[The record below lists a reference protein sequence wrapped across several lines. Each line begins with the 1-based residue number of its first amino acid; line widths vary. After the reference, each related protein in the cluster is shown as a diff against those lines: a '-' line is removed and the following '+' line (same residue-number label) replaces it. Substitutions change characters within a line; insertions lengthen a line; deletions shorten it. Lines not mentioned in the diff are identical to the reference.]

1 MYKKATLIV
10 ISSFS
15 FLLGWYFLYQSMQ
28 IITKL
33 NGNQFSDLSIIYL
46 ISLVISGVVCLSI
59 PLLPLRKKKLKKQ
72 KLSLMRI
79 VLACFIFSLAIF
91 YLLMTLI
98 FAIFPL
104 IIAIIQM
111 EFFIFLDSLSFIIT
125 TTVAFYTSYSLIARA
140 KLE

>member
-33 NGNQFSDLSIIYL
+33 NGNQFSDLSIIYI

-59 PLLPLRKKKLKKQ
+59 PLFPLRKKKLKKQ